1 MGHLYHS
8 GDEMLQFVIYMMKKK
23 YIFVYWFYKK
33 YLLIL
38 IMTEIDKF
46 IFQIVKQ
53 IQIELSKN
61 EAKKKKN
68 LKINNE

>member
-1 MGHLYHS
+1 
-8 GDEMLQFVIYMMKKK
+8 
-23 YIFVYWFYKK
+23 
-33 YLLIL
+33 
-38 IMTEIDKF
+38 MTEIDKF